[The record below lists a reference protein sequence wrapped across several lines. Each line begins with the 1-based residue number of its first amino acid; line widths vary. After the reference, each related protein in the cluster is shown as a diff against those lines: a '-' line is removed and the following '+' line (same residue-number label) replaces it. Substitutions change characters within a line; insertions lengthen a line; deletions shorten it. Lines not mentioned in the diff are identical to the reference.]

1 MNVKSFP
8 TLIPI
13 PGFRETEWVFIAPSG
28 YEDPETGKW
37 VPGGEPGYSMR
48 FIRYNAFPG
57 APDGK
62 TGAADMIFISLSDL
76 EHNPEPEAIASLIQ
90 AQRDIC
96 EASLRDLFERRG
108 VPFPDAVS
116 E

>member
-1 MNVKSFP
+1 MSGPFP
-8 TLIPI
+8 YLVPI
-13 PGFRETEWVFIAPSG
+13 TGFKETEWAFVVPGG
-28 YEDPETGKW
+28 YEDPETGEW
-37 VPGGEPGYSMR
+37 VPGGEPGYLKR
-48 FIRYNAFPG
+48 YIRANAFPG

-62 TGAADMIFISLSDL
+62 TGAADSMFISLSDL

-108 VPFPDAVS
+108 VPFPDALGK
-116 E
+116 